1 MWSSSWRNDLC
12 ESSWST
18 RGKPSLEPVESL
30 PCFSKSSLN
39 ELAVMVC
46 LSVAVQREWL
56 QTGSTTVT
64 AATSCPS
71 PSPPLLAGDAAA
83 LLYAPGEGSRRQTP
97 SHPHGA
103 QQTEHPPATAT
114 ATAAVAHSAGGSNL
128 PSSCLSS
135 LSLPVSASVC
145 LRASTPL
152 PAICHPRRRQPGGG
166 ARSCPAAA
174 AASPSGSRS
183 PPPLDKHPL
192 SVSPRRLAPR
202 WSLPGILSSLPRA
215 AMTDKTDKTCW
226 RKEGLRR
233 PARRPT
239 RDAEGTSRATEEK
252 KKTGSKRRGKENG
265 NTHIHKK
272 RIRSGSKDKRVH

>member
-1 MWSSSWRNDLC
+1 M
-12 ESSWST
+12 
-18 RGKPSLEPVESL
+18 
-30 PCFSKSSLN
+30 
-39 ELAVMVC
+39 C

-114 ATAAVAHSAGGSNL
+114 ATATAAVAHSAGGSNL

-166 ARSCPAAA
+166 ARSCPTAA

-192 SVSPRRLAPR
+192 SVSPRRLVPR

-239 RDAEGTSRATEEK
+239 QDAEGTSRATEEK